1 MDMNRPLPF
10 AQASSCGHWRAAK
23 RLRKTQAV
31 FHGAVKAIQ
40 KKAEGVL
47 PMPKQR
53 FVWPYLFGTRSA
65 NSISEES
72 NKQDAQITPQKATAL
87 SSGFCL
93 LLAKTMP

>member
-1 MDMNRPLPF
+1 
-10 AQASSCGHWRAAK
+10 
-23 RLRKTQAV
+23 
-31 FHGAVKAIQ
+31 
-40 KKAEGVL
+40 
-47 PMPKQR
+47 MPKQR